1 MEIEELYDIN
11 VFDVIPEF
19 IKAPLPFVT
28 LPGFS
33 ASFCTRV
40 TPVDS
45 EVAWSIC
52 GCDIN
57 DDTKGYEVSFKVS
70 KDNFRSVIDCQISS
84 RFFDDDKKKSRKL
97 IFDAQKIIN

>member
-19 IKAPLPFVT
+19 IKAPLPFIA
-28 LPGFS
+28 LPGCS

-45 EVAWSIC
+45 EVVWSIC
-52 GCDIN
+52 GCEIN
-57 DDTKGYEVSFKVS
+57 DDMKDYEVSYS
-70 KDNFRSVIDCQISS
+70 RS
-84 RFFDDDKKKSRKL
+84 
-97 IFDAQKIIN
+97 